1 MASIESLHE
10 KLLHAS
16 SLLNEAAEEIR
27 DIPLSSTSDNI
38 FNIGKA
44 LAEIYDVKQVIYI
57 VRPDLKPI
65 ELDERTGDE
74 VANKRLGA
82 LLDVVYQEVRNGN
95 THKAILLLQEHVAN
109 EPSLFHRDIALN
121 EINNIRNR

>member
-65 ELDERTGDE
+65 ELEERKGDAE
-74 VANKRLGA
+74 ANIRLG
-82 LLDVVYQEVRNGN
+82 LVLDRAYQGVRNGN
-95 THKAILLLQEHVAN
+95 THKAILLLQEYVAN
-109 EPSLFHRDIALN
+109 EPSQFHRDIALN
-121 EINNIRNR
+121 EINNIRNS